1 MNKKPATAY
10 GEGRT
15 RKNVSYGDVERAAI
29 VILKTG
35 RRPTVETIREALG
48 GGSPDTIAD
57 ALKRFWQNLGAR
69 IDGDPAALSRMP
81 PDIADLADGMWQ
93 RALKLAG
100 EAAVHDDNAARERL
114 EQIQLE
120 NEIKKHS
127 FDLREKEMDTQ
138 ARERERALADSR
150 DHLLLLSKKLARDQA
165 LLSVCDT
172 RIADLETQV
181 EQYRRQLATLIASAV
196 AKHRSRRKPKAE
208 PMDTVGAP
216 RRRAAVT
223 STGRPSKAA
232 KTTTKSGQRA
242 APRARH
248 KKRAKKSPT
257 RRIR

>member
-1 MNKKPATAY
+1 MTEKPDAAY

-35 RRPTVETIREALG
+35 RRPTVETIREALA

-69 IDGDPAALSRMP
+69 VDGDPAALSRMP

-100 EAAVHDDNAARERL
+100 EAAAHDDNAARERL
-114 EQIQLE
+114 EQIHLE
-120 NEIKKHS
+120 NEIKKFS
-127 FDLREKEMDTQ
+127 FDVREKEMDTQ

-150 DHLLLLSKKLARDQA
+150 DHLLLLSKTLARDQA
-165 LLSVCDT
+165 LLSARDA

-181 EQYRRQLATLIASAV
+181 EQYRRQLAALIASAV
-196 AKHRSRRKPKAE
+196 AEHRSRRKPKAGHAAMGE
-208 PMDTVGAP
+208 AVHPRAAATA
-216 RRRAAVT
+216 RRRPRHSAKPKQKTVR
-223 STGRPSKAA
+223 RP
-232 KTTTKSGQRA
+232 
-242 APRARH
+242 APQSRN
-248 KKRAKKSPT
+248 KKPVRKSPA
-257 RRIR
+257 RRRR